1 MFDVY
6 RKLRREKMNFA
17 LLPEGVVIS
26 HPHLVKLIKIVP
38 NNNIRGRSSYVVVAR
53 LYDTTEIMIKNC
65 SSLKEAQTL
74 VQRCT
79 ENINTAISSDN
90 IDELISQSIVVSQE
104 HQEEFSTRLQ
114 TQTKEAKK
122 SVPSTDE
129 KIQPQLA
136 EEDSDE
142 WPIDD
147 GSNDWE

>member
-79 ENINTAISSDN
+79 ENINLAISSDN
-90 IDELISQSIVVSQE
+90 IDEVVSQSIEISQE
-104 HQEEFSTRLQ
+104 HEEEFSTRLQ
-114 TQTKEAKK
+114 TQTKESQTDFKG
-122 SVPSTDE
+122 TDE
-129 KIQPQLA
+129 QIQPQSV

-142 WPIDD
+142 WPMDD
-147 GSNDWE
+147 GSDDWE

>member
-1 MFDVY
+1 
-6 RKLRREKMNFA
+6 MNFA

-79 ENINTAISSDN
+79 ENINIAISSDN
-90 IDELISQSIVVSQE
+90 IDEVISQSIEVSQDHE
-104 HQEEFSTRLQ
+104 EEFSTRLQ
-114 TQTKEAKK
+114 TQTKE
-122 SVPSTDE
+122 SQTDFRGTDE
-129 KIQPQLA
+129 KIQPQSV

-142 WPIDD
+142 WPMDD
-147 GSNDWE
+147 GSDDWE

>member
-1 MFDVY
+1 
-6 RKLRREKMNFA
+6 MNFA

-26 HPHLVKLIKIVP
+26 HPHLVKIIKIVP
-38 NNNIRGRSSYVVVAR
+38 NSNIRGRSSYVVVAR

-65 SSLKEAQTL
+65 SSLKEAQIL

-79 ENINTAISSDN
+79 ENINTAISSEN
-90 IDELISQSIVVSQE
+90 IDDLISQSMVVSQN

-114 TQTKEAKK
+114 TQTIEAKK
-122 SVPSTDE
+122 SKISTME
-129 KIQPQLA
+129 KIQTQLP

-142 WPIDD
+142 WPMDD

>member
-79 ENINTAISSDN
+79 ENINLAISSDN
-90 IDELISQSIVVSQE
+90 IDEVISQSIEISQE
-104 HQEEFSTRLQ
+104 HEEEFSTRLQ
-114 TQTKEAKK
+114 TQTKE
-122 SVPSTDE
+122 SQTDFKGTGE
-129 KIQPQLA
+129 QIQPQSV

-142 WPIDD
+142 WPMDD

>member
-1 MFDVY
+1 
-6 RKLRREKMNFA
+6 MNFA

-79 ENINTAISSDN
+79 ENINLAISSDN
-90 IDELISQSIVVSQE
+90 IDEVISQSIEISQE
-104 HQEEFSTRLQ
+104 HEEEFSTRLQ
-114 TQTKEAKK
+114 TQTKE
-122 SVPSTDE
+122 SQTDFKGTGE
-129 KIQPQLA
+129 QIQPQSV

-142 WPIDD
+142 WPMDD